1 MLMMTIT
8 PWTGRGVTGLLT
20 AALEH
25 ANQECL
31 MASLDNIHIPDL
43 GEQ

>member
-1 MLMMTIT
+1 MLMMTII

-20 AALEH
+20 AALKH
-25 ANQECL
+25 AGQQYL
-31 MASLDNIHIPDL
+31 MASLDSIHMPDL